1 MRNRNPVALFGNGI
15 SYDKDVT
22 LMGGIAVKQ
31 AMITSLFVLLLT
43 GCSFLS
49 IQPTIEESNS
59 ITEKTST
66 ATKEISEDEH
76 NAYYNSPQVTDDST
90 LQKPGQSV
98 TDEKGEATLKAIQ
111 PINKVFHFG
120 DIEYTIK
127 EMKLLHYRPDYSLI
141 DYFHPLTD
149 AEEFDFIKI
158 SVDIKNHS
166 KEKRKFAPVAL
177 LETNTGMKMDWKQD
191 MYLEHL
197 NGEIDGSK
205 IKRGSL
211 GFIVDQAQGNRIK
224 WIKILTSDVFNEQQE
239 RLEEAQKIQLN
250 F

>member
-1 MRNRNPVALFGNGI
+1 
-15 SYDKDVT
+15 
-22 LMGGIAVKQ
+22 MGGIAVKQ
-31 AMITSLFVLLLT
+31 AMITSIFVLLLT

-49 IQPTIEESNS
+49 IQPMNERFDSK
-59 ITEKTST
+59 TEKTST
-66 ATKEISEDEH
+66 ATQGISEDDH

-98 TDEKGEATLKAIQ
+98 TDEKGEATLKAIK
-111 PINKVFHFG
+111 PINEVYHFG

-158 SVDIKNHS
+158 SVDIKNHA
-166 KEKRKFAPVAL
+166 KDKLNFAPVARI
-177 LETNTGMKMDWKQD
+177 ETNTGMKMDWKQD

-197 NGEIDGSK
+197 NGEIEGNK
-205 IKRGSL
+205 LKRGSL
-211 GFIVDQAQGNRIK
+211 GFIVDQLQDKRIE
-224 WIKILTSDVFNEQQE
+224 WIKILTSDVFNKQQE
-239 RLEEAQKIQLN
+239 RLEEAQEIQLE

>member
-1 MRNRNPVALFGNGI
+1 M
-15 SYDKDVT
+15 
-22 LMGGIAVKQ
+22 KQ
-31 AMITSLFVLLLT
+31 AMITLLFVFLLT
-43 GCSFLS
+43 GCSLVS
-49 IQPTIEESNS
+49 IQPTNEKTDLNA
-59 ITEKTST
+59 EKTST
-66 ATKEISEDEH
+66 DMTRLSEDDH
-76 NAYYNSPQVTDDST
+76 DAYYNSPQVTDDST

-98 TDEKGEATLKAIQ
+98 TDEKGEATLKAMKQ
-111 PINKVFHFG
+111 INRVYHFG

-141 DYFHPLTD
+141 DYFHPLTE

-158 SVDIKNHS
+158 SVDIKNQS
-166 KEKRKFAPVAL
+166 KEKRNFAPVAL
-177 LETNTGMKMDWKQD
+177 FETNTGVKMDWKQD

-197 NGEIDGSK
+197 NGEIEGNQ

-211 GFIVDQAQGNRIK
+211 GFIVDQTDSKKMK
-224 WIKILTSDVFNEQQE
+224 WINILTSDVFNDKQE

>member
-1 MRNRNPVALFGNGI
+1 M
-15 SYDKDVT
+15 
-22 LMGGIAVKQ
+22 KQ
-31 AMITSLFVLLLT
+31 AMIIILFVFLLT
-43 GCSFLS
+43 GCSFVS
-49 IQPTIEESNS
+49 IQPPNEKTDTV
-59 ITEKTST
+59 TENTST
-66 ATKEISEDEH
+66 AAKKISADEH
-76 NAYYNSPQVTDDST
+76 DAYYNSPQVTDDST

-98 TDEKGEATLKAIQ
+98 TDEKGEATLKQ
-111 PINKVFHFG
+111 MKQINKVYHFG

-141 DYFHPLTD
+141 DYFHPLTE

-166 KEKRKFAPVAL
+166 KEKLNFAPVAL
-177 LETNTGMKMDWKQD
+177 FETNTGVKMDWKQD

-197 NGEIDGSK
+197 NGEIEGSQ

-211 GFIVDQAQGNRIK
+211 GFIINQANSKEIQ
-224 WIKILTSDVFNEQQE
+224 WIKILTSDVYNAQQE

>member
-1 MRNRNPVALFGNGI
+1 M
-15 SYDKDVT
+15 
-22 LMGGIAVKQ
+22 KQ
-31 AMITSLFVLLLT
+31 AMITLLFVFLLT
-43 GCSFLS
+43 GCSLVS
-49 IQPTIEESNS
+49 IQPTDERTDSK
-59 ITEKTST
+59 TEKTST
-66 ATKEISEDEH
+66 GTTRISEDDH

-98 TDEKGEATLKAIQ
+98 TDEKGEATLKAVKQ
-111 PINKVFHFG
+111 INKVYRFG
-120 DIEYTIK
+120 EIEYTIK

-141 DYFHPLTD
+141 DYFHPLTE

-158 SVDIKNHS
+158 SVDIKNQS
-166 KEKRKFAPVAL
+166 KEKRNFAPVVL
-177 LETNTGMKMDWKQD
+177 FETNAGVKMDWKQD

-197 NGEIDGSK
+197 NGEIEGNQ

-211 GFIVDQAQGNRIK
+211 GFIVDQADSQK
-224 WIKILTSDVFNEQQE
+224 VEWIKILTSDVFNDKQE